1 MSRTAIATS
10 PLYPARRFPTLRAA
24 CNNVNESRITPR
36 TVYRA
41 VLLAFALVVAGLVF
55 KQLRTLIMAFLI
67 VVIIAL
73 PISAFATQLKRVGI
87 PRGIGATLGLLI
99 GLGALA
105 GLIALIVP
113 AFSNEINQF
122 VNKLPSIVND
132 LSHRLAVATG
142 TSPSHV
148 GKQIQN
154 FIDSYTHHPTKLLGP
169 AEKIGA
175 TAAGVIV
182 VLIVILLTALY
193 TAISPEPLS
202 SGLVRVVPPDKRPR
216 AEVVLSRLRGAYLGW
231 LRGLV
236 LGMIV
241 LGGITYLG
249 LRLVGLPF
257 ASFFA
262 VFTAVAMII
271 PYFGAL
277 ISSIVP
283 ILYALTFSPG
293 KALLVAVVYII
304 GHQLESNVIQPQV
317 VARTVELHPAAVAI
331 GVLAVEQLFGFVGLI
346 VAVPI
351 LVTVR
356 ILVEELWIAPLEE
369 SRQQAVIATE
379 PAQIAEVRDHP
390 RLRGEDQPR
399 ARS

>member
-1 MSRTAIATS
+1 M
-10 PLYPARRFPTLRAA
+10 
-24 CNNVNESRITPR
+24 NESRITPR

-55 KQLRTLIMAFLI
+55 KQLRTLIMAALI

-73 PISAFATQLKRVGI
+73 PISAFATQLKRIGI

-99 GLGALA
+99 GLGAIA

-113 AFSNEINQF
+113 AFSHEINQF
-122 VNKLPSIVND
+122 VNRLPNIVND
-132 LSHRLAVATG
+132 LEHRVAGLTG
-142 TSPSHV
+142 SSPTRV
-148 GKQIQN
+148 GNQIRN
-154 FIDSYTHHPTKLLGP
+154 FIDGYTHHPTKLLGP
-169 AEKIGA
+169 AEKVGA
-175 TAAGVIV
+175 TAAGVII

-193 TAISPEPLS
+193 TAISPAPLS
-202 SGLVRVVPPDKRPR
+202 SGLVRLVPPEKRPR
-216 AEVVLSRLRGAYLGW
+216 AEVVLARLRVAYLGW

-241 LGGITYLG
+241 LGGVTYLG
-249 LRLVGLPF
+249 LRLVDLPF
-257 ASFFA
+257 AAFFA

-277 ISSIVP
+277 LSSIVP

-293 KALLVAVVYII
+293 KAILVAVVYII
-304 GHQLESNVIQPQV
+304 AHQLESNVIQPQV
-317 VARTVELHPAAVAI
+317 VARTVEIHPAAVAI
-331 GVLAVEQLFGFVGLI
+331 GVLAVEALFGFVGLI

-351 LVTVR
+351 LVTLR
-356 ILVEELWIAPLEE
+356 ILIEELWILPLEE
-369 SRQQAVIATE
+369 SRQHARAAEE
-379 PAQIAEVRDHP
+379 PPQIAEVRDHP